1 MSTETKTWDPIRPP
15 LHIAEN
21 KYYRLMLE
29 EIDKLQDI
37 ENRRFANTLLNRLP
51 EYFFSAPAS
60 SSGKYH
66 PQNDLGEG
74 GLVRHSI
81 SVARMLDYLLEPEGY
96 FEFDKEQQDLLKIAA
111 LFHDCMKS
119 GTQEEYENNKQT
131 KFLHPLY
138 AANFIMTMA
147 VKSGFPYEKAL
158 FIYDA
163 IIAHMGQWNTSNNEI
178 GSKLPTPVSPGQ
190 KVLHLAD
197 FLASRNDINMEFG
210 GEYFTDSDESPVI
223 HPE

>member
-1 MSTETKTWDPIRPP
+1 MSEKIKYEPILQNRDI
-15 LHIAEN
+15 LDN
-21 KYYRLMLE
+21 KYYMLMRE
-29 EIDKLQDI
+29 EIDKLQDS

-51 EYFFSAPAS
+51 EYFFSVPAS

-66 PQNDLGEG
+66 PQNDLGTG

-81 SVARMLDYLLEPEGY
+81 SVARMLDHLLEPDGY
-96 FEFDKEQQDLLKIAA
+96 FEFDNEQQDLLKIAA

-119 GTQEEYENNKQT
+119 GTQKEYEEDEHT

-138 AANFIMTMA
+138 AANFVMTTA
-147 VKSGFPYEKAL
+147 IKSGFPYEKAL

-197 FLASRNDINMEFG
+197 YLASRKDINMEFG
-210 GEYFTDSDESPVI
+210 EEYFTDSDESPVI
-223 HPE
+223 HP